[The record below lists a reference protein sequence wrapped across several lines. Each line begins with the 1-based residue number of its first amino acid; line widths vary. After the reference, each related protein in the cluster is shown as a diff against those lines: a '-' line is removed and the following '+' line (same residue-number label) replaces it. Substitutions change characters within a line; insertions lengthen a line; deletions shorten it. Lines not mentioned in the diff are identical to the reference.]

1 VIELIAKRLGAA
13 VIIVVALSA
22 VMFVLQKLSPVD
34 PVHAMLGPSASPA
47 AVTREEH
54 VLGLD
59 RPVLAQFGSYLNG
72 LLHGN
77 LGMSYRTRRPVST
90 DLGSFLPATAELS
103 LYGLACALVLAVILA
118 VGSTLRWP
126 GASVFRVLLMAGAS
140 TPAFLLAIAGILLF
154 YSKLGWL
161 PATGRTSYANPP
173 TGPTG
178 LLTLDGLLHGQPAV
192 TLDALRHLVLPAL
205 AIAVV
210 PAVSIGRV
218 LRSSLV
224 AGMRS
229 DYVRTARAKGLPE
242 RAVVFRHVLRNCLS
256 AALSMTGLQVGLMF
270 SGVLVIEE
278 IFAWPGIGEYMAQ
291 SIPAADF
298 PAISGVTLVLG
309 VGYVAVNTLV
319 DILQVV
325 ADPRIREVLWP
336 GSR

>member
-1 VIELIAKRLGAA
+1 MTRLVLNRIGAA
-13 VIIVVALSA
+13 VIIMFALTV
-22 VMFVLQKLSPVD
+22 VMFTLQKVSPLD
-34 PVHAMLGPSASPA
+34 PVHAMLGPSASA
-47 AVTREEH
+47 AAITHEKH

-59 RPVLAQFGSYLNG
+59 RPVTAQFLSYVNG
-72 LLHGN
+72 VLHGN
-77 LGMSYRTRRPVST
+77 LGMSFRTRRPVST
-90 DLGSFLPATAELS
+90 DLGSFLPATAELT
-103 LYGLACALVLAVILA
+103 LYGLAFALILA
-118 VGSTLRWP
+118 LILAMGSTLRWP
-126 GASVFRVLLMAGAS
+126 GAGLFRLLLMAGAS

-173 TGPTG
+173 SGPTG
-178 LLTLDGLLHGQPAV
+178 LLTIDGLLHGEPAL
-192 TLDALRHLVLPAL
+192 TLDALRHLVMPAL

-218 LRSSLV
+218 LRSSLL
-224 AGMRS
+224 AGLQS
-229 DYVRTARAKGLPE
+229 DYVRTARAKGLTE
-242 RAVVFRHVLRNCLS
+242 RQVVIRHVLRNCLT

-309 VGYVAVNTLV
+309 AGYVAVNTLV
-319 DILQVV
+319 DILQAV
-325 ADPRIREVLWP
+325 ADPRIKL
-336 GSR
+336 

>member
-1 VIELIAKRLGAA
+1 MIALIAKRLGAA
-13 VIIVVALSA
+13 AIIVLALTA
-22 VMFVLQKLSPVD
+22 VMFILQKVSPVD

-47 AVTREEH
+47 SVLHEEH

-59 RPVLAQFGSYLNG
+59 RPVPAQFLSYLNG
-72 LLHGN
+72 LLHAN

-90 DLGSFLPATAELS
+90 DLGAFVPATAELT
-103 LYGLACALVLAVILA
+103 LYILAVILA

-126 GASVFRVLLMAGAS
+126 GATVFRVLLMAGAS

-154 YSKLGWL
+154 YSKLNWL
-161 PATGRTSYANPP
+161 PATGRSGYANPP

-178 LLTLDGLLHGQPAV
+178 LLTLDGLLHGEPAV
-192 TLDALRHLVLPAL
+192 TLDALRHLVMPAL

-218 LRSSLV
+218 LRSSLLT
-224 AGMRS
+224 GMQS
-229 DYVRTARAKGLPE
+229 DYVRTARAKGLSE

-278 IFAWPGIGEYMAQ
+278 IFAWPGVGEYMAQ

-298 PAISGVTLVLG
+298 PAISGVTLLLG
-309 VGYVAVNTLV
+309 IGYVAVNTLV
-319 DILQVV
+319 DILQAV
-325 ADPRIREVLWP
+325 ADPRINTQ
-336 GSR
+336 